1 MRACLPES
9 ALVCACDCCE
19 LDWHESR
26 CQVKWYTKAVGDFQ
40 KYSVA
45 TSATLGLLNGTQST
59 IIQTASAAALILS
72 AMAVARRDAGFSIG
86 DVVSVNMYM
95 LNLFTPLSFLGTI
108 YGMVVQSM
116 VDMQN
121 LSDLLGEKP
130 DVQDVDGAVAL
141 PISADESVAV
151 EFDRVKFAYKAQTSG
166 IHDVSFRVAAGTTT
180 GIIGSTGAGKT
191 TISRLLFR
199 FYDVDSGE
207 IRLNGWN
214 VAQYTQQSVRRL
226 IGIVPQD
233 TCLFNASVLH
243 NVSYGDVEAPFSA
256 VEDACRKAQI
266 LDFINALPE
275 KWQTKVGER
284 GLKLSGGEKQRVAIA
299 RCLLKKPPV
308 VVLDEATSALDTLT
322 EQLVQEAIQRLS
334 DSKRTFLVI
343 AHRLSTVMN
352 AEQIIVLAKGA
363 ILEKGS
369 HSELLRSGGRYSE
382 MWHAQHQADAALK
395 LMSAPALPGAAL

>member
-1 MRACLPES
+1 
-9 ALVCACDCCE
+9 
-19 LDWHESR
+19 
-26 CQVKWYTKAVGDFQ
+26 
-40 KYSVA
+40 
-45 TSATLGLLNGTQST
+45 
-59 IIQTASAAALILS
+59 
-72 AMAVARRDAGFSIG
+72 
-86 DVVSVNMYM
+86 M
-95 LNLFTPLSFLGTI
+95 LNLFAPLSFLGSI
-108 YGMVVQSM
+108 YGMIVQSL

-130 DVQDVDGAVAL
+130 DVQDMEGAIAL
-141 PISADESVAV
+141 PINVGESVAV
-151 EFDRVKFAYKAQTSG
+151 EFDKVKFTYKAQTSG
-166 IHDVSFRVAAGTTT
+166 LHGISFRVAAGTTT
-180 GIIGSTGAGKT
+180 GIIGATGAGKT

-199 FYDVDSGE
+199 FYDVESGE
-207 IRLNGWN
+207 IRLNGMN

-233 TCLFNASVLH
+233 TCLFNATVLH
-243 NVSYGDVEAPFSA
+243 NVSYGDAEAPFAA
-256 VEDACRKAQI
+256 VEEACRKAQI

-334 DSKRTFLVI
+334 DSKRTFIVI

-352 AEQIIVLAKGA
+352 AEQIIVLAKGE

-369 HSELLRSGGRYSE
+369 HHELLRANGNYAQ
-382 MWHAQHQADAALK
+382 MWHAQYQAEAALS
-395 LMSAPALPGAAL
+395 LAAAPAHGDTL